1 MKFDSFESIIPTALH
16 TAYPLIF
23 TDIPYSKQIYD
34 ELLKFGFPEN
44 LKNEKIAVEIEA
56 RYKLISELL
65 EQSGIDQ
72 VLELACGYTARGVDF
87 CEKNPSA
94 KFSEL
99 DLKPVIETK
108 TKILE
113 KITKIPE
120 NLKLYSGNALSLAS
134 LKRATETFDKSKPIA
149 VINQGLMRY
158 LNFDEKALLA
168 KNIYKLISKNG
179 GVWITCDVTPAKYVE
194 NQNKNISSNYNQS
207 LSNVTNR
214 NNISWRFKDREQ
226 VTEFY
231 GRLGFE
237 IEWHDYAE
245 VKPLLTSPAV
255 LGISSEEVDNLIAYA
270 VVVVMRAKNKK

>member
-1 MKFDSFESIIPTALH
+1 MKLDSFESIIPTALH

-23 TDIPYSKQIYD
+23 TDIPYSKPIYD

-56 RYKLISELL
+56 RYKLISKLL
-65 EQSGIDQ
+65 EQSGIKQ

-87 CEKNPSA
+87 CEKNPDA
-94 KFSEL
+94 KYAEL

-113 KITKIPE
+113 SVATIPK
-120 NLKLYSGNALSLAS
+120 NLKLCSGNALSFTS

-149 VINQGLMRY
+149 VLNQGLMRY
-158 LNFDEKALLA
+158 LNFDEKAKLA
-168 KNIYKLISKNG
+168 KNIHKLISANG

-194 NQNKNISSNYNQS
+194 NQNKNISSNYNQK
-207 LSNVTNR
+207 LTNVTNR

-231 GRLGFE
+231 GKLGFE

-245 VKPLLTSPAV
+245 IKPLLTSPKT

-270 VVVVMRAKNKK
+270 VVVVMRAKNQ